1 MKFMHRAVIFQ
12 IWYLHTSSR
21 MFPRILAYSFYQ
33 LRVFLIRIFI
43 IDCDITIMYKLMCP
57 FDPIYPT
64 KSLCFN
70 VSNVGLG
77 NQLVKIFKLGIWY
90 SFS

>member
-1 MKFMHRAVIFQ
+1 M
-12 IWYLHTSSR
+12 
-21 MFPRILAYSFYQ
+21 
-33 LRVFLIRIFI
+33 IRIFI

-64 KSLCFN
+64 KSPCFN

-77 NQLVKIFKLGIWY
+77 NQLVKIFKDHKPGDLVLIFLRLIIFNGIIITENTVLN
-90 SFS
+90 